1 MTKRIATLMSA
12 SALALSLLAAP
23 PAAGGFELKIGSD
36 EPDTLRQRDDV
47 REARREGRQEV
58 REARREG
65 RQDVREARQDP
76 DSTRRERRAEVRD
89 AQQDMRDDVRDAK
102 QERREDVREA
112 QAQRWPHRDE
122 SGGITIE
129 IN

>member
-36 EPDTLRQRDDV
+36 EPNTLRQRDDV

-58 REARREG
+58 REAR
-65 RQDVREARQDP
+65 QDP

-89 AQQDMRDDVRDAK
+89 AQRDMHKDVRDAK
-102 QERREDVREA
+102 REHREDVRAA
-112 QAQRWPHRDE
+112 QARRWPHRDE
-122 SGGITIE
+122 AGGITIE